1 MQNESMED
9 IPQPASDSYSVGD
22 RVQIYT
28 GSDDPDARYHGVVCE
43 IVDVLMDDLGTET
56 GRATDGYSYI
66 LQDIETDEEL
76 PISFRHQDL
85 VPAEGAQ

>member
-1 MQNESMED
+1 MED

-43 IVDVLMDDLGTET
+43 VVDVLTDDLDTET
-56 GRATDGYSYI
+56 GRTTDAYSYSI
-66 LQDIETDEEL
+66 QDMESGEEL
-76 PISFRHQDL
+76 PVLFRHRDL
-85 VPAEGAQ
+85 IPVEDDQ

>member
-43 IVDVLMDDLGTET
+43 IVDVLTDDLGMET
-56 GRATDGYSYI
+56 GRITDGYSYI
-66 LQDIETDEEL
+66 LQDVETDEEL
-76 PISFRHQDL
+76 PISFRHPDL
-85 VPAEGAQ
+85 VPVKGAQ